1 MSDGGSRLYRQALT
15 DIDITKPNVARV
27 YDYFVGGKDNFSA
40 DREFARRAMELAP
53 KAPVSAQNN
62 RAFLRRV
69 VRFLVGEVGITQL
82 IDIGSGLPTAGN
94 VSEVAHQINP
104 RVHVVYVDND
114 PVVYTHS
121 KALLS
126 DPVKADI
133 INADIRDPGDI
144 LADPTVARLIDFDR
158 PVGLLLLAV
167 LHHVQD
173 DEDPNGIAERLRD
186 AMPPGSYLAISSL
199 RLPGHDLPELR
210 ALTIEGEK
218 LLADGLGSG
227 RWREDDEIR
236 AWFGD
241 WELLPP
247 GLVSLAEWRPDTPAT
262 IEHDENY
269 HSFLGGVARKLRR

>member
-1 MSDGGSRLYRQALT
+1 MSEGSSRDYRQALA
-15 DIDITKPNVARV
+15 DIDITKPNIARV

-53 KAPVSAQNN
+53 KAPLSAQNN

-69 VRFLVGEVGITQL
+69 VRYLVGEAASPSSSTSARGCPRRATSARSRTRSTPRSTSSTSKRPGRLHAQQ
-82 IDIGSGLPTAGN
+82 GAAQRPGQRRHHQRRHPRSG
-94 VSEVAHQINP
+94 
-104 RVHVVYVDND
+104 
-114 PVVYTHS
+114 
-121 KALLS
+121 
-126 DPVKADI
+126 
-133 INADIRDPGDI
+133 RDPGRSHGRA
-144 LADPTVARLIDFDR
+144 ADRLRPAGRPAAARGPAPR
-158 PVGLLLLAV
+158 P
-167 LHHVQD
+167 D
-173 DEDPNGIAERLRD
+173 DEDPDGIAARLRD
-186 AMPPGSYLAISSL
+186 AMPAGSYLAISSF

-210 ALTIEGEK
+210 AITIEGEK

-247 GLVSLAEWRPDTPAT
+247 GLVSLAGMAPGHARP

-269 HSFLGGVARKLRR
+269 HSFFGGVARKR

>member
-1 MSDGGSRLYRQALT
+1 MGKGSFRDTRHLLA

-40 DREFARRAMELAP
+40 DREFARRAMEMAP
-53 KAPVSAQNN
+53 KAPLAAQNN

-69 VRFLVGEVGITQL
+69 IRYLVGEAGITQI

-94 VSEVAHQINP
+94 VSEIAHEIDP
-104 RVHVVYVDND
+104 EVHVVYIDND
-114 PVVYTHS
+114 PIVYTHS

-126 DPVKADI
+126 DPVNADI
-133 INADIRDPGDI
+133 INADIRDPADI
-144 LADPTVARLIDFDR
+144 LTDPTVLRLIDFDR

-173 DEDPNGIAERLRD
+173 DEDPGQIAARLRE
-186 AMPPGSYLAISSL
+186 AMPSGSYLAISSL
-199 RLPGHDLPELR
+199 RLPGFDLPELR
-210 ALTIEGEK
+210 ATTIEGEK

-227 RWREDDEIR
+227 RWREDEQILS
-236 AWFGD
+236 WFGD

-247 GLVSLAEWRPDTPAT
+247 GLVSLQEWQPETQEE
-262 IEHDENY
+262 IEHDEVY
-269 HSFLGGVARKLRR
+269 HSFFGGVARKK